1 MKLKKRIILA
11 IATSSVLVTVVLVLD
26 VKTRLNY
33 PGNLHVPSEAPVK
46 YSFRQRHLQRM
57 SNGSRDA
64 SLAVSASGQL
74 SAASDDPSHPSPPG
88 GGTMLGE
95 GPTSNRKELGATG
108 TEPPDPY
115 HDLQEIVAKVEKLSK
130 RSGRTRNHWNP
141 TVGELLGR
149 DSR

>member
-11 IATSSVLVTVVLVLD
+11 MATSSVLVTVVLVLD
-26 VKTRLNY
+26 VQTRLAY
-33 PGNLHVPSEAPVK
+33 PGKLHVPTETPIK

-74 SAASDDPSHPSPPG
+74 SAASEDPAHPSPPG
-88 GGTMLGE
+88 GGTVLGE
-95 GPTSNRKELGATG
+95 GPTSGRKDLQATG
-108 TEPPDPY
+108 TEPPDPF

>member
-11 IATSSVLVTVVLVLD
+11 MATSSVLVTVVLVLD
-26 VKTRLNY
+26 VQTRLSY
-33 PGNLHVPSEAPVK
+33 PGSLHVPAEASVK
-46 YSFRQRHLQRM
+46 YSFRQRQLQRT

-88 GGTMLGE
+88 GGKMLGE
-95 GPTSNRKELGATG
+95 GPTSDRKEFQATG

-130 RSGRTRNHWNP
+130 GSGRARNHWNP

>member
-11 IATSSVLVTVVLVLD
+11 MVTSVVLVAVVLLLD
-26 VKTRLNY
+26 VENRLSY
-33 PGNLHVPSEAPVK
+33 PGNFNVQAEVPLK

-74 SAASDDPSHPSPPG
+74 SAASDDPAHPSPAG
-88 GGTMLGE
+88 GETILDE
-95 GPTSNRKELGATG
+95 DQTSGRKEPQATG
-108 TEPPDPY
+108 TELPDPY
-115 HDLQEIVAKVEKLSK
+115 LDLQDIVSKVKKLNK
-130 RSGRTRNHWNP
+130 KSGRTRYHWNP
-141 TVGELLGR
+141 TVGELLGK

>member
-1 MKLKKRIILA
+1 MKLKKRIFLA
-11 IATSSVLVTVVLVLD
+11 MATSSVLVTVVLVLD
-26 VKTRLNY
+26 MQSRLNY
-33 PGNLHVPSEAPVK
+33 LGNLHIPVEAPVK

-74 SAASDDPSHPSPPG
+74 SAASDDPAHPSPPG

-95 GPTSNRKELGATG
+95 GPTTGRKEPRATG

-115 HDLQEIVAKVEKLSK
+115 HDLQEIVTKVEKLST

-149 DSR
+149 DTR